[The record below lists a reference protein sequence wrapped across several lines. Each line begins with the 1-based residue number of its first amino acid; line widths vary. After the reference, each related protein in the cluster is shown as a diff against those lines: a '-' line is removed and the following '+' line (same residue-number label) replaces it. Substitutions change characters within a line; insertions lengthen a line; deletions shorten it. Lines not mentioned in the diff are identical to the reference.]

1 MDALFLILNGILIAT
16 IVFVCIISIILAFS
30 VFKIVAKAWREV
42 VGRYHYSSSRKTYRM
57 CNLCGSKQ
65 FKPKKYHGHPEKNI
79 WIEVARGVN
88 PDCECRK
95 DAKILLDDNHT
106 KQ

>member
-1 MDALFLILNGILIAT
+1 MDALFLILNVILIAI
-16 IVFVCIISIILAFS
+16 IVFMCIISIALAFS
-30 VFKIVAKAWREV
+30 AFKIVAKAWREV
-42 VGRYHYSSSRKTYRM
+42 VGRYRYSSSRKTYRV
-57 CNLCGSKQ
+57 CNFCGSKQ

-79 WIEVARGVN
+79 WIEVTRGAN

-95 DAKILLDDNHT
+95 DAKVLLDDDEM

>member
-16 IVFVCIISIILAFS
+16 IVFVCIISIILTFS

-42 VGRYHYSSSRKTYRM
+42 VGRYHYSSRLKIYRM

-65 FKPKKYHGHPEKNI
+65 FKPKKYHGHPEKNV
-79 WIEVARGVN
+79 WIEVSRGVN